1 MTRAQIAEALET
13 VPLDTV
19 ILGSRTGSK
28 LTAKQKEFARNLAL
42 GKSKAQAY
50 RESHNSKGTKKTQAN
65 AGYRLSQLSDIQA
78 IKEAYEVA
86 IEAAK
91 QRTPA
96 QLRELV
102 IHQLTQI
109 AIGGEKEAQR
119 IQALKLL
126 GQVTEVAAFTERR
139 ETTTIRKSEDVRAA
153 LMEKLRTISGS
164 ASDAVYTEKG
174 KDADSLLK
182 EIAQGRLDNAEEN
195 AQPVPTDAPDDSDPT
210 LPAPPDQPSDHPS
223 TYLHSIPHSQTPS
236 KSVAGDDTDNPDISD
251 GELIGLDVHTSLC
264 IKKIEP
270 IVADKDPAENPT
282 PSDIETPPGAFAG
295 EK

>member
-1 MTRAQIAEALET
+1 MTKENRIPKMTRAQIAEALET

-50 RESHNSKGTKKTQAN
+50 REAYNSKGTKKTDAN
-65 AGYRLSQLSDIQA
+65 QGYRISQSPDVNA

-153 LMEKLRTISGS
+153 LMEKLRTISGN
-164 ASDAVYTEKG
+164 ASDAIYTEKG
-174 KDADSLLK
+174 QDADSLLQ
-182 EIAQGRLDNAEEN
+182 EISQGRLDNAEEN
-195 AQPVPTDAPDDSDPT
+195 AQLVLTDAPEDSDPT
-210 LPAPPDQPSDHPS
+210 GGTPPDPVSYTHLTLP
-223 TYLHSIPHSQTPS
+223 T
-236 KSVAGDDTDNPDISD
+236 KR
-251 GELIGLDVHTSLC
+251 
-264 IKKIEP
+264 
-270 IVADKDPAENPT
+270 IV
-282 PSDIETPPGAFAG
+282 
-295 EK
+295 